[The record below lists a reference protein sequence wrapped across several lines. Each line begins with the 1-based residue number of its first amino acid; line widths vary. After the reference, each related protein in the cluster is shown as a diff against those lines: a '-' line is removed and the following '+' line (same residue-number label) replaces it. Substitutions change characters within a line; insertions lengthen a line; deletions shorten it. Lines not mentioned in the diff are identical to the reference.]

1 MSFSNHEGGLTVSLD
16 KGFEVT
22 FLGQDYPIPFPVLE
36 EGTQRTALNEGEFF
50 PFTHFSI
57 VMNKERK
64 FAIYCAHNIDLN
76 KRRKIERHDRWHYDS
91 RIGEENQVGNWLY
104 KGGNQDMWDRGHMV
118 TRDDV
123 GWGEEEDQEN
133 KEAVDADFDSFCWAN
148 IVPQHKIFH
157 ASDWGKL
164 ERWIVER
171 TGSRNK
177 KLSVF
182 TGPIYT
188 KDDRVYCGYRKPLG
202 CGVKIP
208 AGFWKVV
215 FYIGDDNKL
224 HSAAFIMMQDD
235 YWKHE
240 IREELRTLDKYRIL
254 ENFNVL
260 EKFQVPLKTISEV
273 TGIIFKEQL
282 YNTNPLY
289 FWANTVTERKNIMTP
304 EVYTIHQASDLLL
317 ERDLI

>member
-1 MSFSNHEGGLTVSLD
+1 M
-16 KGFEVT
+16 
-22 FLGQDYPIPFPVLE
+22 
-36 EGTQRTALNEGEFF
+36 
-50 PFTHFSI
+50 
-57 VMNKERK
+57 
-64 FAIYCAHNIDLN
+64 
-76 KRRKIERHDRWHYDS
+76 
-91 RIGEENQVGNWLY
+91 
-104 KGGNQDMWDRGHMV
+104 
-118 TRDDV
+118 

-188 KDDRVYCGYRKPLG
+188 KDDREYCGYRKPLG